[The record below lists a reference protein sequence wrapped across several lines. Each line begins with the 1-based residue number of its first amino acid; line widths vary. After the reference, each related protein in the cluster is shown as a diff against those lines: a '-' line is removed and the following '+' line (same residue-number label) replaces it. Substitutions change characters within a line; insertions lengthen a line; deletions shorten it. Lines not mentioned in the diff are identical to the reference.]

1 MGSILIAVD
10 SIVNVLLGLLL
21 LIFPRSLVEWLGLP
35 LPSSAFY
42 AQILGAVILGIGV
55 ALAIEFRREP
65 SSSFV
70 GLGIG
75 GAVAINLC
83 GGGALVAYLAFG
95 DLSLSMEGKI
105 ALWILAAV
113 VIGLGLVEL
122 VANLSS
128 RRPSS

>member
-10 SIVNVLLGLLL
+10 SVVNVLLGLLL
-21 LIFPRSLVEWLGLP
+21 LIFPPRLVEWVGLP
-35 LPSSAFY
+35 PPSSAFY
-42 AQILGAVILGIGV
+42 VRLLGAVILGIGV
-55 ALAIEFRREP
+55 ALAIEFRRQP
-65 SSSFV
+65 SSPLV
-70 GLGIG
+70 GLGSG

-105 ALWILAAV
+105 VLWILAAV

-122 VANLSS
+122 VTNLSH
-128 RRPSS
+128 R

>member
-1 MGSILIAVD
+1 VGSILIAVD
-10 SIVNVLLGLLL
+10 SVVNVLLGLLL
-21 LIFPRSLVEWLGLP
+21 LIFPPRLVEWLGLP

-42 AQILGAVILGIGV
+42 VRILGAVILGIGV

-65 SSSFV
+65 SSSLV

-83 GGGALVAYLAFG
+83 GGGALVAYLTFG

-105 ALWILAAV
+105 VLWILAAV

-122 VANLSS
+122 VTNLSH
-128 RRPSS
+128 R

>member
-1 MGSILIAVD
+1 MGSILIAID
-10 SIVNVLLGLLL
+10 SVVNVLLGLLL
-21 LIFPRSLVEWLGLP
+21 LIFPPSLVEWLGLP

-42 AQILGAVILGIGV
+42 VRILGAVILGIGV
-55 ALAIEFRREP
+55 ALAIELRREP
-65 SSSFV
+65 SSSWV

-83 GGGALVAYLAFG
+83 GGGALLAYLAFG

-105 ALWILAAV
+105 VLWILAAV
-113 VIGLGLVEL
+113 VVGLGLVEL

-128 RRPSS
+128 RRRSS

>member
-10 SIVNVLLGLLL
+10 SVVNVLLGLLL
-21 LIFPRSLVEWLGLP
+21 LIFPPRLVEWLGLP
-35 LPSSAFY
+35 PPSSAFY
-42 AQILGAVILGIGV
+42 VRLLGAVILGIGV
-55 ALAIEFRREP
+55 ALAIEFRRQP
-65 SSSFV
+65 SSPLV

-105 ALWILAAV
+105 VLWILAAV

-122 VANLSS
+122 VTNLSH
-128 RRPSS
+128 R

>member
-10 SIVNVLLGLLL
+10 SVVNVLLGSLL
-21 LIFPRSLVEWLGLP
+21 LIFPPSLVEWLGLP

-42 AQILGAVILGIGV
+42 VRILGAVILGIGV
-55 ALAIEFRREP
+55 ALAIELRREP

-75 GAVAINLC
+75 GAVTINLC

-95 DLSLSMEGKI
+95 ALSLSTAGKI
-105 ALWILAAV
+105 VLWILAAV
-113 VIGLGLVEL
+113 VVGLGLVEL

-128 RRPSS
+128 RRLSS

>member
-1 MGSILIAVD
+1 MGSILIAID
-10 SIVNVLLGLLL
+10 SVLNVLLGLLL
-21 LIFPRSLVEWLGLP
+21 LIFPPSLVEWLGLP

-42 AQILGAVILGIGV
+42 VRILGAVILGIGV

-65 SSSFV
+65 GSSLV

-95 DLSLSMEGKI
+95 DLPLSTEGKI
-105 ALWILAAV
+105 VLWILAAV
-113 VIGLGLVEL
+113 VVGLGLVEL
-122 VANLSS
+122 VAHLS
-128 RRPSS
+128 RRRRSS

>member
-1 MGSILIAVD
+1 MGSILIAID
-10 SIVNVLLGLLL
+10 SVVNVLLGLLL
-21 LIFPRSLVEWLGLP
+21 LIFPPSLVDWLGLP

-42 AQILGAVILGIGV
+42 VRILGAVILGIGV
-55 ALAIEFRREP
+55 ALAIEFKREP
-65 SSSFV
+65 RSSLV

-95 DLSLSMEGKI
+95 DLSLSTEGKI
-105 ALWILAAV
+105 VLWILAAV
-113 VIGLGLVEL
+113 VVGLGLVEL

-128 RRPSS
+128 RQPSS

>member
-70 GLGIG
+70 GLGTG
-75 GAVAINLC
+75 GAVAINLF

-95 DLSLSMEGKI
+95 DLSLSTEGKI
-105 ALWILAAV
+105 VLWIVAAV
-113 VIGLGLVEL
+113 VVGLGLVEL
-122 VANLSS
+122 VVHLSS
-128 RRPSS
+128 RRLSS